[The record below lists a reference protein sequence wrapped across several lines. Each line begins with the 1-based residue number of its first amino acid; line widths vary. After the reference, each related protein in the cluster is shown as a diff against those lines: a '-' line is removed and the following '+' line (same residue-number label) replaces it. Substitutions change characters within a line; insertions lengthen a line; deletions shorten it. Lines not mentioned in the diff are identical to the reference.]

1 MSHAPPEW
9 RGRFLLVV
17 PLAFLIKKLK
27 KQNENTKTS
36 HITQVIIQKNLYK
49 SIKIP

>member
-9 RGRFLLVV
+9 HGRLLLAV

-36 HITQVIIQKNLYK
+36 HITQVITQKNLYK